1 VTEIRVIAMPYEL
14 GALRG
19 GVGRGPERLLELGG
33 ADALAASGARIETE
47 LIEFEQPYAFDNEVD
62 ACFELIRLVAERV
75 RAARAAGA
83 FPIVLSGSCFAAV
96 GVIAGL
102 EQPAPGVVWFD
113 AHGDFNEPASTD
125 SGYFDGMGLA
135 VLTGSAWQRL
145 RSPVLPEPV
154 PETAVVL
161 AGARDFDE
169 PEERRLNESRI
180 VQLSPPDL
188 DPPKALIEAVDGL
201 APAPSGIY
209 VHIDLDVLDSDEA
222 PVNVYSAPG
231 GLSGSGLRGLLEALL
246 RESNVGAVSLTAYDP
261 ERDPEDLV
269 PPIAARLLSLVGE
282 QVDGGGG

>member
-47 LIEFEQPYAFDNEVD
+47 LIELEQPSAFDNEVD

-75 RAARAAGA
+75 RAARSAGA

-113 AHGDFNEPASTD
+113 AHGDFNEPASAD

-135 VLTGSAWQRL
+135 VLTGSAWQTL

-169 PEERRLNESRI
+169 PEERRLAQSRI

-201 APAPSGIY
+201 VPAPSGIY

-231 GLSGSGLRGLLEALL
+231 GLSGTGLRGLLEALL
-246 RESNVGAVSLTAYDP
+246 RESNVCAVSLTAYDP

-282 QVDGGGG
+282 QVDGGG